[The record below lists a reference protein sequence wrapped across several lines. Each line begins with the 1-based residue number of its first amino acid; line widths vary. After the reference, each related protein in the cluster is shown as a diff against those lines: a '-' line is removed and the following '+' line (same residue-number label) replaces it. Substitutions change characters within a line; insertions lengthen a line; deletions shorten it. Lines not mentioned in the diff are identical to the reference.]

1 MEKKMQPDKSE
12 RAWHD
17 FSVEADGSRT
27 HARQVDKCDRTDPD
41 RSLTSHQKCDR
52 RSGLRQGAYQI
63 INRSSFNVVALHQQ
77 NTQFLHHIGTHI
89 GGRSQKD
96 RNTTAARTL
105 LLLLS
110 QNKLHTCIMV
120 RGMLVVSLL
129 WAVPAVDAFSS
140 ALFEPALKRTVP
152 SIHEGVD
159 VELPDFDELFGRIQQ
174 VSPLA
179 RQVIQGGTGPS
190 GLAFIDDSRKCRDVL
205 AAACPGPLG

>member
-1 MEKKMQPDKSE
+1 VVVRKKNE
-12 RAWHD
+12 
-17 FSVEADGSRT
+17 
-27 HARQVDKCDRTDPD
+27 
-41 RSLTSHQKCDR
+41 
-52 RSGLRQGAYQI
+52 
-63 INRSSFNVVALHQQ
+63 
-77 NTQFLHHIGTHI
+77 
-89 GGRSQKD
+89 
-96 RNTTAARTL
+96 NTTAAGTL

-152 SIHEGVD
+152 SKHEGVD

-190 GLAFIDDSRKCRDVL
+190 GLAFIDDSRKCRDVM
-205 AAACPGPLG
+205 AAACPRPLG